1 MAGEHQGLAV
11 LSENSR
17 EMLSLFE
24 QLPERQQLIL
34 IGRLQE
40 MVAPMAPDDTAE
52 TATPRRDEG
61 EAV

>member
-1 MAGEHQGLAV
+1 
-11 LSENSR
+11 
-17 EMLSLFE
+17 MLSLFE

-40 MVAPMAPDDTAE
+40 MVAPMAPDDTIE
-52 TATPRRDEG
+52 TAAPRRDEG